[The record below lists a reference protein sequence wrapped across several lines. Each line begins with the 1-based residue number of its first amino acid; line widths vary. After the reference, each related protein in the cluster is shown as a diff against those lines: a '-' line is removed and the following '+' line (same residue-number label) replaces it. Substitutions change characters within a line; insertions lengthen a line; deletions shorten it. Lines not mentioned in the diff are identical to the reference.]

1 MWPVDPLVQ
10 VVPRVTV
17 RPYSGGSVGLGL
29 YGATVVVVSTY
40 SGTTAG
46 GAGSGSGTSERRGF
60 SAMQFD
66 ENSIVPSLIC
76 VAPVA
81 SEMHRTKY
89 GSGGVSGLVLGVKSS
104 DADELAACVTSVG
117 GGVARGLV
125 TIGVVSG
132 TVVVGDGSAG
142 VLVHPVRAASSIGM
156 AIKVRLTAVLGSRVR
171 IMSSSPLEARRRGKS
186 LCPDQ
191 PSAPDIGGS
200 YAPW

>member
-40 SGTTAG
+40 SSTTAG
-46 GAGSGSGTSERRGF
+46 GADSGSGTSERRGF

-66 ENSIVPSLIC
+66 ENSVVPSLIC

-104 DADELAACVTSVG
+104 DADADADEVAACVTSVG

-156 AIKVRLTAVLGSRVR
+156 AIRVRLTAVLGSRVR
-171 IMSSSPLEARRRGKS
+171 IMSSS
-186 LCPDQ
+186 
-191 PSAPDIGGS
+191 AP
-200 YAPW
+200 